1 MSDNITYE
9 HGSVADFASDVG
21 ARSAQLMEIHD
32 DILHRTNAI
41 AEFFQGSAASNFHDA
56 QVQML
61 HGLQGLIETMN
72 QHGQTISSVNESA
85 HQTDVM
91 MGNLF

>member
-1 MSDNITYE
+1 MNITYH
-9 HGSVADFASDVG
+9 HGGVADFASDVG

-32 DILHRTNAI
+32 DILRRTGAI
-41 AEFFQGSAASNFHDA
+41 ADFFQGSAATSFHEA
-56 QVQML
+56 QLQML
-61 HGLQGLIETMN
+61 SGLRGLIETMN
-72 QHGQTISSVNESA
+72 HHGRTISSVNENA

>member
-1 MSDNITYE
+1 MSETITYN

-32 DILHRTNAI
+32 DILQRTNAI
-41 AEFFQGSAASNFHDA
+41 AEFFEGSAAASFHEA
-56 QVQML
+56 QLQML
-61 HGLQGLIETMN
+61 QGMRGLIETMSTHS
-72 QHGQTISSVNESA
+72 QAISSVNENA
-85 HQTDVM
+85 HQTDIM